1 MFELSS
7 KQLTLCLV
15 DEGLIY
21 IILFFFLKPM
31 DVTMAS
37 VANSTVRKSAGYST
51 PGGNVTM
58 SGVDSPHFSPQRGG
72 HLTSPTQID
81 PFYTQG

>member
-1 MFELSS
+1 
-7 KQLTLCLV
+7 
-15 DEGLIY
+15 
-21 IILFFFLKPM
+21 M

-37 VANSTVRKSAGYST
+37 VVNSTVRKSVGFST

-58 SGVDSPHFSPQRGG
+58 SGVDSPHLSPQRGG
-72 HLTSPTQID
+72 PLTSPTQID